1 MRALR
6 LIAAR
11 LAAAVP
17 TVALV
22 SLGTFLLL
30 EVAPGDAADAYLA
43 QTGGDAGFAGALRER
58 LGLTGTTPERLLRYY
73 TGLLQGDL
81 GTSAVFN
88 RPVFSVILERLPTSL
103 LLMGSAV
110 AFAAILGSLLGLLAG
125 ARPRGWRDQ
134 AITVATLGLLA
145 MPNFWLALLLVLW
158 FGVRLAWFPIS
169 GLQSLGVPKEGLAA
183 ALDVA
188 RHLVLPT
195 IALGA
200 GYLALY
206 ARTLR
211 AGMVEAWRA
220 DHVRAARAR
229 GLTRRRVVWRA
240 VARPALLPVVVLLGQ
255 QAGTLFGGSVVVESA
270 FGIPGFGRLAYE
282 AVAGRDTLLLAGI
295 VLAGTAMVILANLL
309 VDLVLVRLDPRIGA
323 AGA

>member
-1 MRALR
+1 MRSLR

-11 LAAAVP
+11 FLAAVP

-30 EVAPGDAADAYLA
+30 EMAPGDAADAYLA

-58 LGLTGTTPERLLRYY
+58 FGLTGTIPERLLRYY
-73 TGLLQGDL
+73 AGLLQGDL
-81 GTSAVFN
+81 GVSAVFN
-88 RPVFSVILERLPTSL
+88 RPVWSVILERLPASL

-110 AFAAILGSLLGLLAG
+110 AFAALLGSGLGLLAG

-134 AITVATLGLLA
+134 AITAATLGLLA
-145 MPNFWLALLLVLW
+145 VPNFWLALLLILW

-183 ALDVA
+183 VLDVA

-195 IALGA
+195 VALGA

-211 AGMVEAWRA
+211 AGMVEAWPME
-220 DHVRAARAR
+220 HVRAARAR
-229 GLTRRRVVWRA
+229 GLSRRRIVWRA

-270 FGIPGFGRLAYE
+270 FGIPGLGRLAYE

-295 VLAGTAMVILANLL
+295 VLAGTGLVIAANLL
-309 VDLVLVRLDPRIGA
+309 VDLVLARLDPRIGA
-323 AGA
+323 PGA